1 MINTISD
8 QQSAG
13 ILIAGVGQLGSRYL
27 QGLANCQNTLDIY
40 VQDISKQSLQIAKQ
54 RWEEACQTTVAV
66 NGVLTNP
73 SYQNQLTFV
82 SSFDKLPKQ
91 IDIAIVATNAD
102 VRPQVVKQI
111 TAKCDVHFWILEKIL
126 AQSVTGLDDIYILTR
141 NSTCAWVNIPR
152 RMMTWHQQIREKL
165 QSDIPLN
172 ITGSG
177 SLWGM
182 ACNGIHYL
190 DLVSWWTDEKL
201 KGIDAS
207 KLDSKWI
214 KSKREGFFEVTG
226 EISAVYSGGT
236 HLVLESSLEGS
247 PFKIN
252 VEGHNSVWEIDES
265 KGIAFGSDGII
276 LNGKNEMQSSMTSK
290 LVDDILAGKNCE
302 LPKLSD
308 SVEMH
313 RVFLCSLLEHWN
325 NVNSRNDETLPIT

>member
-1 MINTISD
+1 M
-8 QQSAG
+8 SAT
-13 ILIAGVGQLGSRYL
+13 ILIAGAGQLGSRYL

-54 RWEEACQTTVAV
+54 RWEEVCQTTAAV
-66 NGVLTNP
+66 NGVLTDP
-73 SYQNQLTFV
+73 SYQNQITFV

-111 TAKCDVHFWILEKIL
+111 TAKCDVQFWILEKIL
-126 AQSVTGLDDIYILTR
+126 AQSVTALDDILTHTQ
-141 NSTCAWVNIPR
+141 NSTGAWVNIPR

-165 QSDIPLN
+165 QSDIPLH

-177 SLWGM
+177 SLWGL

-201 KGIDAS
+201 KTIDTS

-214 KSKREGFFEVTG
+214 ESKREGFFEVTG

-236 HLVLESSLEGS
+236 RLVLESRLEGS
-247 PFKIN
+247 PFKMK
-252 VEGHNSVWEIDES
+252 VEGQNSVWEIDEI
-265 KGIAFGSDGII
+265 KGIAVGSDGII
-276 LNGKNEMQSSMTSK
+276 LNGKNEMQSTMTSY
-290 LVDDILAGKNCE
+290 LVDDILAGKNCD

-308 SVEMH
+308 SVELH
-313 RVFLCSLLEHWN
+313 RIFLCSLLEHWN
-325 NVNSRNDETLPIT
+325 NVNSRNDDTLPIT

>member
-54 RWEEACQTTVAV
+54 RWEDACQTTLAV
-66 NGVLTNP
+66 SGVSNYP
-73 SYQNQLTFV
+73 SYHNQITFV
-82 SSFDKLPKQ
+82 SSFDKLPKE

-111 TAKCDVHFWILEKIL
+111 TAKCDVQFWILEKIL
-126 AQSVTGLDDIYILTR
+126 AQSVTALDDIYILTR

-182 ACNGIHYL
+182 ACNAIHYL
-190 DLVSWWTDEKL
+190 DLVSWWSDEKL

-214 KSKREGFFEVTG
+214 ESKRKGFFEVTG
-226 EISAVYSGGT
+226 KITAVYSGGT
-236 HLVLESSLEGS
+236 RLVLESSLEGS

-276 LNGKNEMQSSMTSK
+276 LNGKNEMQSTMTSK

-308 SVEMH
+308 SVKMH
-313 RVFLCSLLEHWN
+313 RVLLCSLLEHWN
-325 NVNSRNDETLPIT
+325 RVHDSNIKTLPIT